1 MPDLMAIDRAAVDH
15 VARLARLDL
24 SDDERRRM
32 QTELSHI
39 IEHAERIQALD
50 LDGVEPTSH
59 AIPLRNVMRADEV
72 RPSLE
77 PSDALANAPAA
88 EDGRFEVPRILEDS

>member
-1 MPDLMAIDRAAVDH
+1 MTIDRAAVDH

-24 SDDERRRM
+24 SEEERARM

-39 IEHAERIQALD
+39 IEHAEKVQALD
-50 LDGVEPTSH
+50 LDDVEPTSH

-72 RPSLE
+72 RPSLP
-77 PSDALANAPAA
+77 PSEALANAPDS
-88 EDGRFEVPRILEDS
+88 ETSRFKVPRILEDN

>member
-1 MPDLMAIDRAAVDH
+1 MAIDRAAVDH

-24 SDDERRRM
+24 SEEERARM

-39 IEHAERIQALD
+39 IEHAAKVQSLD

-72 RPSLE
+72 RPSLD
-77 PSDALANAPAA
+77 PSDALANAPDA
-88 EDGRFEVPRILEDS
+88 EESRFKVPRILEDN

>member
-1 MPDLMAIDRAAVDH
+1 

-24 SDDERRRM
+24 SDEERERM

-39 IEHAERIQALD
+39 IAHAETIQALD
-50 LDGVEPTSH
+50 LDGIEPTSH
-59 AIPLRNVMRADEV
+59 AIPLRNVMRPDET
-72 RPSLE
+72 RPSLDPAE
-77 PSDALANAPAA
+77 ALSNAPSA

>member
-1 MPDLMAIDRAAVDH
+1 MAIDRKAVDH

-24 SDDERRRM
+24 SESERERM

-50 LDGVEPTSH
+50 LDDVPPTSH
-59 AIPLRNVMRADEV
+59 AIPLRNVMRSDEV
-72 RPSLE
+72 RPSLD
-77 PSDALANAPAA
+77 PTDALATAPAV
-88 EDGRFEVPRILEDS
+88 EDGRFKVPRILEDS